1 MYQLLNHQRKE
12 KLRSPFWTKNIL
24 MNILLGFLG
33 LYLIVTA
40 LVVSFMA
47 AGFIREEFEG
57 RDVIEVF
64 TAFLFYF
71 FIFDL
76 GFRFLLQQ
84 LPTLSLQPYLT
95 LPVTKSKLIHYPLL
109 RSISS
114 FFNILP
120 VILVLPFFIMI
131 VCANQTGLYSTI
143 WIATVFSV
151 IITNN
156 FLNFILKKYFVK
168 RPVLIL
174 AIFLVAG
181 CLLYFDSIGNAP
193 LSGYFA
199 AAVNAIANLPFLFMI
214 PLIIAALTYYFAY
227 HLLRKNFYPE
237 DSQTTRSRPESYSFL
252 NKYGELGELI
262 GIELKM
268 ILRNKRPMSVLI
280 FSILFLAYGFI
291 LYDDPDNHFNLMLG
305 GFIMTAAFAVNY
317 GQFLF
322 SWEGSYFDSFMVN
335 RVSSFNYIKTKYILI
350 AFSGF
355 MTFVIT
361 LPYAF
366 ISYRI
371 GFVNAAMLLFNI
383 GISSVLLLLFSTR
396 NSTSIVLE
404 KSQFLNYQGTGAMQF
419 LMIIPLLGIPLI
431 TYIVF
436 LILGIQQYAVFALGA
451 VGFVGIIFY
460 RPLLQIVVNSFVKRK
475 YVMSSNFRKK

>member
-12 KLRSPFWTKNIL
+12 KFRSPFWTKNIL

-40 LVVSFMA
+40 LVVSLMA

-57 RDVIEVF
+57 QDVIEVF
-64 TAFLFYF
+64 TSFLFYF

-95 LPVTKSKLIHYPLL
+95 LPVRKSKLLQYPLL
-109 RSISS
+109 RSVSS

-120 VILVLPFFIMI
+120 VILVLPFFITI
-131 VCANQTGLYSTI
+131 VCANQTGLYSII
-143 WIATVFSV
+143 WIVTIFSV
-151 IITNN
+151 ILTNN

-181 CLLYFDSIGNAP
+181 CLLYFDSIGSAP

-199 AAVNAIANLPFLFMI
+199 RSVNAIANLPFLVPI
-214 PLIIAALTYYFAY
+214 PLIIASLAYYFAY
-227 HLLRKNFYPE
+227 LLLKKNFYPE
-237 DSQTTRSRPESYSFL
+237 DTQTTRTRTESYSFL

-268 ILRNKRPMSVLI
+268 ILRNKRPKSVLI

-291 LYDDPDNHFNLMLG
+291 LYDDPDSHFHLMLG

-322 SWEGSYFDSFMVN
+322 SWEGSYFDSFLAN
-335 RVSSFNYIKTKYILI
+335 RVSAFNYIKTKYILM

-355 MTFVIT
+355 MTFIVT

-366 ISYRI
+366 ISYKI
-371 GFVNAAMLLFNI
+371 GFINAAMLLFNI
-383 GISSVLLLLFSTR
+383 GISSVLLLLFSTK

-404 KSQFLNYQGTGAMQF
+404 KSQFLNYQGTGAVQF
-419 LMIIPLLGIPLI
+419 LMIIPLLGIPVI
-431 TYIVF
+431 TYTVF
-436 LILGIQQYAVFALGA
+436 LTLGIKQYTVYALGA
-451 VGFVGIIFY
+451 AGLVCIILY
-460 RPLLQIVVNSFVKRK
+460 RPLLQIVVNRFVKRK